1 MVNQLRNP
9 VKGEMT
15 NYGENVKR
23 ILIQIYN
30 YTYGKEVTRNPLKNN
45 FTGIWLDLKIC
56 PQHKYTKHRPFIQI

>member
-9 VKGEMT
+9 EKGEMT

-23 ILIQIYN
+23 MLIQIYN

-45 FTGIWLDLKIC
+45 FTGIWLD
-56 PQHKYTKHRPFIQI
+56 